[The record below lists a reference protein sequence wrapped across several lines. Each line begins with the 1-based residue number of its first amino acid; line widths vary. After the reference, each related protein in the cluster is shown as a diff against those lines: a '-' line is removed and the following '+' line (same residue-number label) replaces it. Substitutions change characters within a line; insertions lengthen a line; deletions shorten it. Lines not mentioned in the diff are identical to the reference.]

1 MAAGDSALPDGCS
14 FYDKGWIIMQWLELT
29 IESAS
34 EGIDLLEAALTLNGF
49 DSFIIDDEAEFH
61 TFLETNRD
69 YWDIVD
75 EDLEKSLDGVSRIR
89 LYLEDKADAME
100 EIARLRALLR
110 ELPQQ
115 FPDARLGTLAVSMA
129 NVKDEDWENNW
140 KQYYQPIPIGSRL
153 LVTPMWM
160 EPDRS
165 AGRIPVLLDPGM
177 IFGTGAHASTQMCML
192 RLEEHVRGGEQV
204 LDLGSGS
211 GILSI
216 TALLLG
222 ADHATGVDVDPKAED
237 IARANAAING
247 LHSDRFTAVTGN
259 VITGQA
265 ELEDLF
271 SKTYDIICM
280 NIFADVIIPMAA
292 VLPRFMHENTLV
304 ICSGVLETR
313 YEEVRSAIEAAG
325 LRIQQLQ
332 TMNDWCC
339 FTAVKGG

>member
-1 MAAGDSALPDGCS
+1 ME
-14 FYDKGWIIMQWLELT
+14 WLELT

-34 EGIDLLEAALTLNGF
+34 RGIGLLEAALTMNGF

-75 EDLEKSLDGVSRIR
+75 EELEKSLDGVSRVR
-89 LYLEDKADAME
+89 LYLEDGRGAPE
-100 EIARLRALLR
+100 EIARLRELLAG
-110 ELPQQ
+110 LPKAY
-115 FPDARLGTLAVSMA
+115 PDAGLGSLELRLA

-140 KQYYQPIPIGSRL
+140 KQFYQPIPIGEKL
-153 LVTPMWM
+153 LVVPKWM

-165 AGRIPVLLDPGM
+165 EGRIPVLLDPGM

-192 RLEEHVRGGEQV
+192 RLEELIRGGEEV

-216 TALLLG
+216 TALRLG
-222 ADHATGVDVDPKAED
+222 AAHATGVDVDPKAED
-237 IARANAAING
+237 IARENAAING
-247 LHSDRFTAVTGN
+247 LGPDRFTAVTGN

-265 ELEDLF
+265 ALAELF
-271 SKTYDIICM
+271 SKTYDIVCM

-292 VLPRFMHENTLV
+292 VLPRFMTEKTRL
-304 ICSGVLETR
+304 ICSGVLENR
-313 YEEVRSAIEAAG
+313 YEEVRAAIEAAG
-325 LRIQQLQ
+325 LRITGLQ
-332 TMNDWCC
+332 ILNDWCC
-339 FTAVKGG
+339 FTAQKGE